1 MHAPGHNSFTV
12 SVTLKKE
19 ILWFSLKVAPTYF
32 MVPASDETIK
42 YLPPL
47 LLHLSNDQRLT
58 VSFLLRCTKKSNLVP
73 ELRLNFD
80 CISAVFWLDY
90 FRNTLNIH

>member
-1 MHAPGHNSFTV
+1 MHAPGRKSFTV

-42 YLPPL
+42 YLPITFASFKRSAFNGF
-47 LLHLSNDQRLT
+47 LS
-58 VSFLLRCTKKSNLVP
+58 FEMHKKVKSCP
-73 ELRLNFD
+73 RTED
-80 CISAVFWLDY
+80 
-90 FRNTLNIH
+90 